1 MLCLCHYG
9 PALLRVC
16 FQTNLGRENSASY
29 LLGFSFSY
37 YFFIFFQTCEPA
49 ESSKS
54 WNVIGSESERN
65 FTILPADPGGIVSSF
80 IHKFVC
86 CLWMSKNRQFP
97 TAFFS

>member
-37 YFFIFFQTCEPA
+37 WFFIFFQTCEPA

-54 WNVIGSESERN
+54 WNAIGSESGRN

-86 CLWMSKNRQFP
+86 CL
-97 TAFFS
+97 